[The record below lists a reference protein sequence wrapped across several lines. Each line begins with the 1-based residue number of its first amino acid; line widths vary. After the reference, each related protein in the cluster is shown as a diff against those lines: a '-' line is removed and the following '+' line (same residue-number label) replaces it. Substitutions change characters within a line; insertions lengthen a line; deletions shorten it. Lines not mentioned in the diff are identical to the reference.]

1 MRIFPSILI
10 LAIAITA
17 VSCDSPKSE
26 KNTGDEQAKTAE
38 TEQFEMDIEVFSD
51 EEKDCSEE
59 CSYIELKIPVL
70 KNGDTDVSSRI
81 NEYVDSYVRET
92 VKTRLPEP
100 IGNASFEMMCASF
113 LEGYE
118 LFKLEFPDSPQSW
131 FLELNGDSS
140 ILADDYFTAHLM
152 SYEYMGGAHP
162 NTYTHLKSFDLE
174 TGNAIDLEKKYG
186 RDKLLTLA
194 EAKFREAHSLLETDD
209 LNDAGFLFEDGVFH
223 LPENM
228 GLTPKGVLLIYNSYE
243 VASYAEGATIITIPY
258 AALNGDEEEVL

>member
-1 MRIFPSILI
+1 MRISHSILI
-10 LAIAITA
+10 LAIALTA
-17 VSCDSPKSE
+17 ISCDSPKPKGESADSQTE
-26 KNTGDEQAKTAE
+26 MAE
-38 TEQFEMDIEVFSD
+38 NKRFEMEIEVFSD
-51 EEKDCSEE
+51 KEKDCSEE

-70 KNGDTDVSSRI
+70 KNGDTDVRSRI

-162 NTYTHLKSFDLE
+162 NSYTHLKSFDLK
-174 TGNAIDLEKKYG
+174 TGNPIDIEKKYG
-186 RDKLLTLA
+186 RDKLLSLA
-194 EAKFREAHSLLETDD
+194 EAKFREAHSLSEADG
-209 LNDAGFLFEDGVFH
+209 LNDAGFLFENGVFH
-223 LPENM
+223 LPENI
-228 GLTPKGVLLIYNSYE
+228 GLTADGVLLIYNAYE
-243 VASYAEGATIITIPY
+243 VASYAQGATVITIPY
-258 AALNGDEEEVL
+258 AALNGDEEVL